1 MTIKAIL
8 DTNVVISGIFWKG
21 PPFRVLEA
29 WQEKR
34 FRLVISV
41 PILEEYRRVLAE
53 MAGEHFSPV
62 LHSILGLIE
71 LHSEMVEPI
80 SFAKAVCNDADD
92 DKLFEAAFAAAADY
106 VVSGVTALLRLKDHR
121 GIRMVKPAEFLRLL
135 RR

>member
-29 WQEKR
+29 WQEQR

-80 SFAKAVCNDADD
+80 SLAKAVCNDPDD
-92 DKLFEAAFAAAADY
+92 DKFIEAAVAAADY
-106 VVSGVTALLRLKDHR
+106 VVRGDTALLRLKDHR

>member
-29 WQEKR
+29 WQEQR

-53 MAGEHFSPV
+53 MAGEHLSPV

-80 SFAKAVCNDADD
+80 SLAKAVCNDPDD
-92 DKLFEAAFAAAADY
+92 DKFIEAAVAAPPLTMWSAAI
-106 VVSGVTALLRLKDHR
+106 RLNC
-121 GIRMVKPAEFLRLL
+121 G
-135 RR
+135 